1 MLFWLIR
8 WTSPRTKWLCRR
20 RPWIRSM
27 TSTSTFILYSIC
39 PSVPLSYLQRCPDD
53 QTVGRWGPTVIDTF
67 FNIFFLFCNLEA
79 QLTAANKIRT
89 QGKAMVIVIRGTWTN
104 FISFA
109 DVIFLLDGRHPIRSI
124 RVTRP
129 TITKRKEQG
138 WRTKDN
144 LMSKQRFWKQGESD
158 SSLDMGG
165 F

>member
-1 MLFWLIR
+1 MNLSQNKVIVPSQTMNKIYDIDKYIYTIFYMSVCPPFLPTKVPWR
-8 WTSPRTKWLCRR
+8 PDSRTV
-20 RPWIRSM
+20 RSDGDW
-27 TSTSTFILYSIC
+27 Y
-39 PSVPLSYLQRCPDD
+39 
-53 QTVGRWGPTVIDTF
+53 
-67 FNIFFLFCNLEA
+67 IFQHLFLFCNLEA